1 MFKKLIFKFLNY
13 ILLERNYSKNTYLSY
28 KNDLEDFNDY
38 LNARLIISNTQRSE
52 DDSNSSEMIK
62 KVDINLISEYFK
74 TLKDKGCNSRTIARK
89 YSSLNSF
96 YKYLLENNYIEKTP
110 FELFEYPK
118 INISLP
124 EYLEY
129 EELEKLLE
137 CIEKL
142 IKKEKNKNNSK
153 NNLLNEI
160 RDKAL
165 FEFMY
170 STGVRVSEVCELK
183 IDNINIEESF
193 CIIFGKG
200 KKERIIPFG
209 DKAKKD
215 LQEYIQNIRPILNKK
230 NKSYLFLSRNG
241 DKLSRI
247 TIWKNLKKYG
257 KISGLK
263 KNLYPHILRHTFA
276 THLISNGADI
286 RFVQELLGHESI
298 LTTQIYTHLDTK
310 TLVEFYKKYSFR

>member
-1 MFKKLIFKFLNY
+1 MDKILISRFLNY

-28 KNDLEDFNDY
+28 KNDLEEFFKFFEKKSLENINTDD
-38 LNARLIISNTQRSE
+38 IS
-52 DDSNSSEMIK
+52 K
-62 KVDINLISEYFK
+62 FFK
-74 TLKDKGCNSRTIARK
+74 YLKDKGDSSRTIGRK
-89 YSSLNSF
+89 YSSINSF
-96 YKYLLENNYIEKTP
+96 YKYLIENNIVKNTP

-118 INISLP
+118 VKIPLP

-129 EELEKLLE
+129 EEIELLIDSIDYKKFTEKY
-137 CIEKL
+137 
-142 IKKEKNKNNSK
+142 KNKIVFDENI
-153 NNLLNEI
+153 LI

-170 STGVRVSEVCELK
+170 STGVRVSEVCNLK
-183 IDNINIEESF
+183 IDNINIEENY
-193 CIIFGKG
+193 CLIFGKG

-209 DKAKKD
+209 EKAKEF
-215 LQEYIQNIRPILNKK
+215 LIEYINKTRNSFNIK
-230 NKSYLFLSRNG
+230 NKPYLFLSKNG

-257 KISGLK
+257 KLAGLK